1 MRLVYLAA
9 SFLIGFPLLAVTPHE
24 ATPIE
29 ELRPKVVFTREQPAI
44 PTDFNAAA
52 ARAFAVTA
60 RQFRFDFSPAPFVV
74 NQGDSVTLTITSADV
89 DHGFFLQTYMNN
101 GVTLESGEAKT
112 VSFVASTPGTFTF
125 FCSVVCGSG
134 HGSMGGTFTVNAV
147 QSDPPTITGF
157 TPISGSPAGGNGVV
171 ITGTGFA
178 NNATVRFGGA
188 SALGVT
194 VDSTTQITVF
204 APAANAGTV
213 SISVTNPDGQSVTST
228 TLYTYAPPIQQPGKK
243 RRSTRR

>member
-1 MRLVYLAA
+1 MRPLILAI
-9 SFLIGFPLLAVTPHE
+9 SLLAVFPLSGQTPHV

-29 ELRPKVVFTREQPAI
+29 ELRPHVVFKRELPPVPA
-44 PTDFNAAA
+44 DFNAAA
-52 ARAFAVTA
+52 AKAFAVTA
-60 RQFRFDFSPAPFVV
+60 RTFRFDFAPSPFVV
-74 NQGDSVTLTITSADV
+74 NQGDSVTLTLTSADV
-89 DHGFFLQTYMNN
+89 EHGFFLQSYMNN
-101 GVTLESGEAKT
+101 GVALDPGDPKT

-125 FCSVVCGSG
+125 FCTIVCGSG
-134 HGSMGGTFTVNAV
+134 HGSMGGTFVVNAV
-147 QSDPPTITGF
+147 QNDPPTITAF
-157 TPISGSPAGGNGVV
+157 TPLTGSPAGGNAVV

-178 NNATVRFGGA
+178 NNATVRFGGT